1 MFFVQVNKHKHEARA
16 AVSISE
22 HSQFT
27 SFTSRKPLRSQ
38 ITKRQ
43 GWDGWKKISKNMPY
57 TCNNCKSH
65 VETRYHCTVCD
76 DFDLCV
82 NCKDKDGHPHPMEKL
97 GFALDNGSPPADA
110 EQTNPQEPRELSI
123 QRCILSLVHACLC
136 RDANN
141 CRLPSC
147 QKMKR
152 VVMHTKNCRRTTEGR
167 CPICKQLL
175 VLCCYHAKHC
185 QKTKCLVP
193 FCSNIKHMMKQQRSN
208 MQKHA
213 PRQFMQIR
221 RSPYTP
227 D

>member
-43 GWDGWKKISKNMPY
+43 GWDGW
-57 TCNNCKSH
+57 
-65 VETRYHCTVCD
+65 